1 MIFYEKYLF
10 FIIFYQNFNM
20 NYTNL
25 IFTIIS
31 IHILATISPWPDFIM
46 TIKNSLNYGRKIW
59 IFTAIWIGLWIG
71 VHILYCAL
79 GLALVISKS
88 IILFNTIKILWA
100 LYLIY
105 IWILSF
111 KSKWININITQEK
124 VTISKFQ
131 AFKMG
136 FFTNVLNPKATL
148 FFLSLFTFILSP
160 STPIYILLLIALILI
175 ADTILWFIL
184 VSLLFTQS
192 KIQVFFSKIQK
203 TFNKIFGWILIAIG
217 VKIIFNKN

>member
-1 MIFYEKYLF
+1 
-10 FIIFYQNFNM
+10 M

-31 IHILATISPWPDFIM
+31 IHLLATISPGPDFIM
-46 TIKNSLNYGRKIW
+46 TIKNSLNYGRKIG
-59 IFTAIWIGLWIG
+59 IFTAIGIGLGIG

-88 IILFNTIKILWA
+88 IILFNTIKILGA

-105 IWILSF
+105 IGILSF
-111 KSKWININITQEK
+111 KSKGIDINITQEK
-124 VTISKFQ
+124 ATISKFQ

-136 FFTNVLNPKATL
+136 FLTNVLNPKATL

-160 STPIYILLLIALILI
+160 STPIHILLLIALILI
-175 ADTILWFIL
+175 ADTILWFIF

-192 KIQVFFSKIQK
+192 RIQIFFSKIQK
-203 TFNKIFGWILIAIG
+203 TFNKIFGGILIAIG